1 MCEARAIG
9 ELKDR
14 WREVLRCG
22 QDWEIR
28 YAFVVPNLPLELGDL
43 ASSSSSSST
52 SAVKEGEAKNNEVDA
67 STEALLTRYYEDNT
81 FYIWGDLEFENEAHE
96 KARHGYKMLQI
107 VPQAMIGRC
116 LSSSSSSPEYLPA
129 FSSFRTNYVAQAQ
142 QFWVGLLQRA
152 PRRGKERERERDT
165 THSLTCLPLRSLRR
179 DCMILKGRE
188 LCAETRLE
196 WNRGEFF
203 CNFLPFLSW

>member
-28 YAFVVPNLPLELGDL
+28 YAFVVPKLPLELGDL
-43 ASSSSSSST
+43 ASSSSST

-142 QFWVGLLQRA
+142 QFWVGLLQLA
-152 PRRGKERERERDT
+152 PRRGKERKKERYD
-165 THSLTCLPLRSLRR
+165 SLTDLPPSQVTSAGLH
-179 DCMILKGRE
+179 DPKGPRAVCGDAFRVE
-188 LCAETRLE
+188 P
-196 WNRGEFF
+196 G
-203 CNFLPFLSW
+203 